1 MPGKRCE
8 DVRVSA
14 VKDVRLEVRRQVER
28 VTPATSG
35 VRMALI
41 VTRREVRDSFRDWRI
56 IIPILLLTLFF
67 PLLMNFTA
75 GRLLDFVTGFGAE
88 IIGTRL
94 IPFLLLV
101 VGFFPTSFSL
111 VIALETFVGEKE
123 RNSLEPLLAT
133 PLTNAQIYLGKM
145 LASMIPP
152 LFASYL
158 GILVYLVGL
167 WYTVGWQ
174 PSWQLLAQTV
184 ILTTVQAL
192 VMVAAAVI
200 VSSQTTTTRAA
211 NLLASFII
219 VPMALL
225 VQFEAIVMFWG
236 NHDGLWWLI
245 MALVAVAAILIRMG
259 IHVFDREELLGR
271 DIDHI
276 RVGWALRTFW
286 RRFSGRGEGGYPGP
300 ILWYRQTLA
309 LIPQLKQPFVA
320 ILASFAGAIVL
331 GLFLADRFSFSQET
345 QAFLKQADLAA
356 NLAQL
361 EGMLS
366 GLPTLLFVHNLRVVV
381 IAVILGAFTFGVL
394 AIGVFMLPW
403 TLLTFVAAQLQVAG
417 GSAFSFLLATVAP
430 HGVVELPVLLLLA
443 AAALRWQTAVIA
455 PGQGRSLSE
464 TWIVGSAD
472 FVRLLLGVGGPLLL
486 VAAFLEA
493 YVTPITVRLIY
504 G

>member
-1 MPGKRCE
+1 MPGRQCE
-8 DVRVSA
+8 DDDVST
-14 VKDVRLEVRRQVER
+14 VEDSRLEVTRQVKR
-28 VTPATSG
+28 VAPATSSL
-35 VRMALI
+35 RMALI

-123 RNSLEPLLAT
+123 RSSLEPLLAT
-133 PLTNAQIYLGKM
+133 PLTNAQIYVGKM

-152 LFASYL
+152 LSASYL
-158 GILVYLVGL
+158 GIVVYLVGL
-167 WYTVGWQ
+167 WLTIGWQ
-174 PSWQLLAQTV
+174 ASWQLLAQTF
-184 ILTTVQAL
+184 ILTTVQAV

-245 MALVAVAAILIRMG
+245 LALVAVAAILIRMG

-271 DIDHI
+271 DLDHI

-286 RRFSGRGEGGYPGP
+286 KQFSGRGDDGYPGP
-300 ILWYRQTLA
+300 IRWYRQTLS
-309 LIPQLKQPFVA
+309 LIAQLRQPF
-320 ILASFAGAIVL
+320 LAVTGGFVGAIVL

-345 QAFLKQADLAA
+345 QTYLREANLAA

-361 EGMLS
+361 EGVLS
-366 GLPTLLFVHNLRVVV
+366 GLPTLLFVHNLRVVI
-381 IAVILGAFTFGVL
+381 IAIILGAFTFGVL

-403 TLLTFVAAQLQVAG
+403 TLLTFVAAQLQSAG
-417 GSAFSFLLATVAP
+417 GSAVAFLLATVAP

-464 TWIVGSAD
+464 AWITGSAD
-472 FVRLLLGVGGPLLL
+472 FFRLFVGIGVPLLL
-486 VAAFLEA
+486 LAAFLEA
-493 YVTPITVRLIY
+493 YVTPIAVRLIY